1 MFWQDLTWQ
10 QIDALPRSTV
20 AVLPFGALEQHGRH
34 LPLRTDALIGEEI
47 SRRVD
52 AACGGRLLV
61 LPVQWLGLSLHHMR
75 FPGTLTASVDTY
87 LSLAT
92 DTIASVVQA
101 GFRKLL
107 LLNSHGGN
115 VAALDVALVKVR
127 ERFPD
132 ARVFACTYWNA
143 AAEELRELRESKLGG
158 MGHACE
164 LETSLLLASRPDLV
178 DMTQLAPD
186 GLQATSP
193 FLGKDMLDGGSV
205 TVSRH
210 FEEIS
215 EHGGVGDPRTASAEK
230 GDRFFRVIVAKL
242 KVLVEEIESGAIETT
257 RPIGLTGKGHQD
269 TARQG

>member
-10 QIDALPRSTV
+10 QIDALPRSILV
-20 AVLPFGALEQHGRH
+20 VLPFGAVEQHGKH

-47 SRRVD
+47 TSRLD

-61 LPVQWLGLSLHHMR
+61 LPVQWMGLSLHHMR

-87 LSLAT
+87 ISLAV
-92 DTIASVVQA
+92 DTIASVAQA

-115 VAALDVALVKVR
+115 VAALDVVLVKAR

-132 ARVFACTYWNA
+132 KRVFACTYWNA
-143 AAEELRELRESKLGG
+143 AAPELRALRESELGG

-164 LETSLLLASRPDLV
+164 LETSLVLAFRPDLV

-193 FLGKDMLDGGSV
+193 FLGKDMLAGGSV
-205 TVSRH
+205 SVSRR

-215 EHGGVGDPRTASAEK
+215 QNGGVGDPRTASAEK
-230 GDRFFRVIVAKL
+230 GERFFNVIVTKL
-242 KVLVEEIESGAIETT
+242 KALVEEIESGVIDAT
-257 RPIGLTGKGHQD
+257 RPIGLSNHEPD
-269 TARQG
+269 SPVR

>member
-20 AVLPFGALEQHGRH
+20 VVLPFGAVEQHGKH

-47 SRRVD
+47 ASRLD
-52 AACGGRLLV
+52 IACGEGLLV
-61 LPVQWLGLSLHHMR
+61 LPVQWMGLSLHHMR

-87 LSLAT
+87 ISLAT
-92 DTIASVVQA
+92 DSIASVAQA

-115 VAALDVALVKVR
+115 VAALDVVLVKTR

-132 ARVFACTYWNA
+132 TRVFACTYWNA
-143 AAEELRELRESKLGG
+143 AVSELRQLRESELGG

-178 DMTQLAPD
+178 DMTQLSAD
-186 GLQATSP
+186 GLQPASP
-193 FLGKDMLDGGSV
+193 FLGQDMLAGGSV
-205 TVSRH
+205 SVSRH

-215 EHGGVGDPRTASAEK
+215 QNGGVGDPRTASAEK
-230 GDRFFRVIVAKL
+230 GERFFGAIVAKL
-242 KVLVEEIESGAIETT
+242 KVLVKEIESGTIEDT
-257 RPIGLTGKGHQD
+257 RPIGLSN
-269 TARQG
+269 